1 MLLEQLGLL
10 LISLLANGLSAMA
23 GGGAGLLQLPVLLF
37 LGLSFKTAL
46 ATHKIA
52 SVALGVGAS
61 LRHLR
66 EKTLDVK
73 FCAYILA
80 AGLPGVVLGGIVV
93 LRLPETLTL
102 LALGI
107 LTTGLGLYS
116 IFKAQLGLEHQPRH
130 RDRRGMLIGAAV
142 LFLIGVLNGSLTSGT
157 GLFVTLWLVRWFGLD
172 YKSAVAYVLILV
184 GLFWNASGALTVA
197 LQHAP
202 HWQWL
207 PALVI
212 GAIIGAYLGAH
223 LALSRG
229 NRLVKRAFET
239 LTIMVGIKLIGDGLA
254 LLHAGHALL

>member
-1 MLLEQLGLL
+1 MFLEQLILL
-10 LISLLANGLSAMA
+10 IISLLANGLSAMA

-52 SVALGVGAS
+52 SVALGVGAT

-66 EKTLDVK
+66 EKTLDLK
-73 FCAYILA
+73 FCGFILA
-80 AGLPGVVLGGIVV
+80 AGLPGVVLGGIVI
-93 LRLPETLTL
+93 LRLPETLTIL
-102 LALGI
+102 SLGI

-116 IFKAQLGLEHQPRH
+116 ILKSQLGLKHQPRH
-130 RDRRGMLIGAAV
+130 RNFSGMLIGAIA
-142 LFLIGVLNGSLTSGT
+142 LFLIGILNGSLTSGT

-172 YKSAVAYVLILV
+172 YKTAVAYVLILV

-197 LQHAP
+197 LQQP
-202 HWQWL
+202 PQWEWL
-207 PALVI
+207 PALIV

-223 LALSRG
+223 LSIAKG
-229 NRLVKRAFET
+229 NRMIKRAFET

-254 LLHAGHALL
+254 LLHNTQGLY